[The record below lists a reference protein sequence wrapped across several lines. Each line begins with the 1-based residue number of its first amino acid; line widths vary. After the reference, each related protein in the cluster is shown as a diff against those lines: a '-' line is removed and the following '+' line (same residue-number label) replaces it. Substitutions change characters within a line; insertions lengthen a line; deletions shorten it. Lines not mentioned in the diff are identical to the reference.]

1 MQYELHDT
9 LLIIKSNNGFETAID
24 AEYLSKVEIENMLNF
39 LVQNDVEDDEDDDYS
54 DESSTQICNLTLPTY
69 NLIPFD
75 HDRDI
80 TSFIQVRKDSNEIII
95 LLQVDH
101 SHYSTSFL
109 QKFPLNQENICIM
122 VEMLNKLLNVAFSG
136 TIIDINE
143 HFVID
148 NGNDSNIILN

>member
-39 LVQNDVEDDEDDDYS
+39 LVQNDVEDDDDEDDDS

-69 NLIPFD
+69 NLIPLD
-75 HDRDI
+75 HYRDI

-101 SHYSTSFL
+101 SHYSTSFV
-109 QKFPLNQENICIM
+109 QKFSLNQENICIM
-122 VEMLNKLLNVAFSG
+122 VEMLNKLLDVAFSG

-148 NGNDSNIILN
+148 NGNENNS